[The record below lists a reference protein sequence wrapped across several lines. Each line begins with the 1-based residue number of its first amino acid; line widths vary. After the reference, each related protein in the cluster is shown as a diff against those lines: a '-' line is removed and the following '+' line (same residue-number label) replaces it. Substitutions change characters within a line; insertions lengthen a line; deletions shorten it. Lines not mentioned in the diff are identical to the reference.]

1 MARPRDYS
9 QYSGELSTSGDA
21 LAVAISKARGLPWV
35 AEFYFG
41 CWVSLFR
48 SSFCWRCA
56 HTAEEMIVEQTMTPG
71 AAAAPA
77 ASSAFTGKS
86 AASWPA
92 IFAGAVIAAAT
103 TLILMALGSGVGLAS
118 ISPWSNHG
126 VSAKTFAVTGAIW
139 LIVTQWISAGLG
151 GYIAGR
157 LRTRWIGTH
166 THEVFFRDT
175 AHGLI
180 TWAVGTLV
188 VAAVFSSSVMH
199 GAGAAGHAAAEAA
212 SGGMQGAMQS
222 AATPTAAT
230 PSSPVST
237 YGIDKLFRSTGS
249 GGPGSPS
256 TDPRGE
262 TGHIV
267 ANALVNGGVPD
278 ADRAY
283 LAEQIAARTGISQA
297 EAQARVDAFIASVM
311 QAQEKVKADADAARK
326 AAAETSIFLALSML
340 VGAFIASVAAALG
353 GRLRDEHI

>member
-1 MARPRDYS
+1 M
-9 QYSGELSTSGDA
+9 
-21 LAVAISKARGLPWV
+21 
-35 AEFYFG
+35 
-41 CWVSLFR
+41 
-48 SSFCWRCA
+48 
-56 HTAEEMIVEQTMTPG
+56 EQTMTPG
-71 AAAAPA
+71 AAAPA
-77 ASSAFTGKS
+77 ASTAFTGKS

-126 VSAKTFAVTGAIW
+126 VSVKTFAVTGAIW

-180 TWAVGTLV
+180 TWAVATLV
-188 VAAVFSSSVMH
+188 VAAVLSSSVTH
-199 GAGAAGHAAAEAA
+199 GAGAAGHAAAEVA

-222 AATPTAAT
+222 SAT
-230 PSSPVST
+230 PSSPVSA

-256 TDPRGE
+256 TDPRAE
-262 TGHIV
+262 TGHIA
-267 ANALVNGGVPD
+267 ANALVNGSVPD